1 MSKLLLVEDEIH
13 KRDEINSCIKEVFD
27 LLPDMADS
35 VSSAVL
41 KVKSQNYDLI
51 ILDMALST
59 FGENAADNKKGHDQA
74 QGGIEVLRTLKAYK
88 KCTKILIVTQYPD
101 FFIGGSKVK
110 LKNSIDIIREKYS
123 QDVVGAILYTY
134 KSKSTLQK
142 ITSILRSVRENI
154 AD

>member
-13 KRDEINSCIKEVFD
+13 KRDEINSCIKEAFD
-27 LLPDMADS
+27 LLPEMADS

-41 KVKSQNYDLI
+41 KVKSKSYDLI

-59 FGENAADNKKGHDQA
+59 FGESATDNQKGHDQA
-74 QGGIEVLRTLKAYK
+74 QGGIEVLRALKAYNK
-88 KCTKILIVTQYPD
+88 YTKILIVTQYPD
-101 FFIGGSKVK
+101 FFIGGAKVK
-110 LKNSIDIIREKYS
+110 LKNSIEIIREKYS

-134 KSKSTLQK
+134 KSKQTLQK

-154 AD
+154 TD